1 MIDVYWT
8 IFSLMVA
15 GVVLAAFIYAA
26 DRFENSR
33 YRIMRNAL
41 MSMKKTGS
49 FETGNKVG
57 ETLTELNITNRE
69 QLDRY
74 AIFYYCDLSREMDK
88 QKTHIL
94 VAAILLG
101 LVLASSLV
109 VPAILAGDASRHV
122 WVERI
127 YMPLSEI
134 LLSVLIFV
142 VCLMLATRSSA
153 KRIMWI
159 FWEYLQAAPES

>member
-1 MIDVYWT
+1 MYWT

-15 GVVLAAFIYAA
+15 GIVLAALIYATG
-26 DRFENSR
+26 RFENSR
-33 YRIMRNAL
+33 YGIMRNAL

-49 FETGNKVG
+49 FEAGNKVG
-57 ETLTELNITNRE
+57 ETLSGLNVTNRE

-74 AIFYYCDLSREMDK
+74 ATFYYCDLSRATEK

-94 VAAILLG
+94 VAALLLG
-101 LVLASSLV
+101 SVFAASLI
-109 VPAILAGDASRHV
+109 VPAIFAGDASRHI

-134 LLSVLIFV
+134 LLSVLIFM
-142 VCLMLATRSSA
+142 VCLMLSTRSSA
-153 KRIMWI
+153 KKIMWI
-159 FWEYLQAAPES
+159 FWEYLQTAPEA